1 MRLSD
6 CGLQKDHGKNKFSRD
21 VTNKEYIFSLIIQNY
36 PNQDKTVLKRHA
48 NRGVGQVMEG

>member
-6 CGLQKDHGKNKFSRD
+6 RGLQKDHGKNKFSRD